1 MSQDHLASDRSSLDH
16 DVVVVGA
23 GPAGSVAASYL
34 AKHGHSVL
42 VIESERF
49 PRFHVGE
56 SLLPLGNYVFDEI
69 GCADKIAARGFQ
81 PKHGGQL
88 RSGCGT
94 YHVVFDFKT
103 NRIEPSTTVQVHRA
117 EFDKLLL
124 DHAESLGAEV
134 VVARARSY
142 EIDEAGVSVAFASG
156 GEPARTVRSRVII
169 DASGRG
175 GFVAKGEGVRIPD
188 TELQKAA
195 VFAHF
200 RSVPRDEGIRADDTR
215 IVSLPN
221 SGWSWWIPLSEDLTS
236 VGVVLDIDEYRKKDK
251 GDLDAIF
258 TEAVQSTSLPAE
270 LLRDAERVTEFRVES
285 GFSYGTQSYV
295 GDRWFLAGD
304 AGSFLDP
311 VWSSGVQLALQS
323 GLESAQAA
331 IVGYLQPAPRREW
344 AAKHYERKLRRRY
357 EFVRRFVIAFYDP
370 AARDLFFEPRPYFGL
385 RRAITRV
392 LAGGFD
398 LNWLDKL
405 RMKMFF
411 LLGRL
416 QRRFELVPRQVNSSL
431 PNAATDADTSKV
443 QQP

>member
-1 MSQDHLASDRSSLDH
+1 LHQQDPFDH
-16 DVVVVGA
+16 DVVVIGA

-81 PKHGGQL
+81 PKSGGQL
-88 RSGCGT
+88 RSACGT
-94 YHVVFDFKT
+94 YHVVFDFKA
-103 NRIEPSTTVQVHRA
+103 NRIEPSETVQVHRA

-124 DHAESLGAEV
+124 DHAESLGAAM

-142 EIDEAGVSVAFASG
+142 EIDDAGVSVTFANG
-156 GEPARTVRSRVII
+156 DEPARSVRARVII

-175 GFVAKGEGVRIPD
+175 GFVAKQEEVRVPD
-188 TELQKAA
+188 AALQKAA
-195 VFAHF
+195 VYAHF
-200 RSVPRDEGIRADDTR
+200 RGVPRDQGIRANDTR

-221 SGWSWWIPLSEDLTS
+221 LGWSWWIPLSEHLTS
-236 VGVVLDIDEYRKKDK
+236 VGVVLDIDEYRQQDK

-258 TEAVQSTSLPAE
+258 AEAVQSSVLPAE
-270 LLRDAERVTEFRVES
+270 LLRYAERTTEFRVES
-285 GFSYGTQSYV
+285 GFSYGTKSYV

-331 IVGYLQPAPRREW
+331 IAGYLHSSPRPEW
-344 AAKHYERKLRRRY
+344 AQKRYERKLRRRY
-357 EFVRRFVIAFYDP
+357 EFVRKFVLAFYDP
-370 AARDLFFEPRPYFGL
+370 ATRDLFFEPRPYFGL
-385 RRAITRV
+385 RRAITKV

-398 LNWLDKL
+398 LNWLDRL
-405 RMKMFF
+405 RMKIFF

-416 QRRFELVPRQVNSSL
+416 QRRFELVPRQSDCS
-431 PNAATDADTSKV
+431 PPKPASDAAGTRMPRS
-443 QQP
+443 